1 MPVDVDEPALFSFE
15 VDAGLAP
22 ESEAADPDPE
32 EAPSDDLEPG
42 KPPSD
47 DFEADELDE
56 LVEDEA
62 AARESVL

>member
-22 ESEAADPDPE
+22 ESEAADPD